1 MSFSTWPGYRPGHR
15 WVTDERVDG
24 PPRVRF
30 VRPLGVLEAKFD
42 GATQHRGQ
50 SDTFLRLK
58 VSLPASSD
66 DGDVHSAF
74 AARLLLAWASLR
86 ASHPL
91 LATTVR
97 DAQHVETIPMCR
109 TREFQYEPPA
119 STEDALRR
127 AQETILKVDAAAG
140 QLDAAMD
147 DVQSQY
153 ILNGERVLLDQ
164 STCLTRLVLVG
175 EPDPAELGF
184 FLLISHVISDGL
196 SVFRLVNELF
206 RRISSPDLP
215 TPSTSPQLLTIDA
228 FLAESL
234 ESPAWEVPETVTRPW
249 ALTTPPDEVLRLLPL
264 ATEDHLPCIPLSS
277 SILPSSTPQP
287 TEAPADTEPHPS
299 APRAPPS
306 AARQRW
312 FWAITRTL
320 ILHRQR
326 RFPRSLHFP
335 RLAYPSPPVQANT
348 RWPFLRFN
356 KGSSASMIRFCRQNG
371 LSPSMLLYSILSMS
385 LANAFAKIHPHEPY
399 HPILI
404 GFPFSVRPFLEPVA
418 TPSSDPSSDCAIRI
432 TFGTIHLP
440 NIPQEPTVENLEAVR
455 ATALRGARLA
465 KQQFTSRLAPD
476 RQSRSIFLASAYALI
491 LDRLLS
497 STGRNPIPYEDP
509 KTAINA
515 SMIGDVDRLL
525 PTTFSFPPSATSRLR
540 LHDMLVGTRLHRG
553 EGMLME
559 TFTWD
564 GMIQVCLGVDD
575 KLMSQE
581 HVEGI
586 LDGMRRIGEVIAGS
600 ESAKK

>member
-1 MSFSTWPGYRPGHR
+1 MSFSAWPGYRPGHR
-15 WVTDERVDG
+15 WVIDERADR
-24 PPRVRF
+24 PPRARF

-42 GATQHRGQ
+42 DASQRQGQ

-58 VSLPASSD
+58 VSLPASVD
-66 DGDVHSAF
+66 DGDVQCAF
-74 AARLLLAWASLR
+74 VARLSLAWANLR

-97 DAQHVETIPMCR
+97 DAPHVETIPMCR

-127 AQETILKVDAAAG
+127 AQKTILKVDAAAS

-147 DVQSQY
+147 DLQGQH

-164 STCLTRLVLVG
+164 STMARLVLVV
-175 EPDPAELGF
+175 EQDPTELGF
-184 FLLISHVISDGL
+184 FLLISHIISDGL

-206 RRISSPDLP
+206 SLVASPDLP
-215 TPSTSPQLLTIDA
+215 TPATSPHLLTVDA
-228 FLAESL
+228 FLAGSRD
-234 ESPAWEVPETVTRPW
+234 SPAWEVPGVVARPW
-249 ALTTPPDEVLRLLPL
+249 VSMPPPDEVLRRLPL
-264 ATEDHLPCIPLSS
+264 ATEDHFPNIPLSS
-277 SILPSSTPQP
+277 SVHSSSTPQP
-287 TEAPADTEPHPS
+287 TEAPADTEPHLS
-299 APRAPPS
+299 APHAPPS

-312 FWAITRTL
+312 FWAITRIL
-320 ILHRQR
+320 ILLRQR

-356 KGSSASMIRFCRQNG
+356 KASSASMIRFCKRNS
-371 LSPSMLLYSILSMS
+371 LSPSMLLYAILSMS

-399 HPILI
+399 RPVLI
-404 GFPFSVRPFLEPVA
+404 GFPFSARPFLEPVA

-440 NIPQEPTVENLEAVR
+440 NIPQDPTVENREAVR

-465 KQQFTSRLAPD
+465 KQQFTKRLAPE
-476 RQSRSIFLASAYALI
+476 RQSRSLFLASAYALI

-525 PTTFSFPPSATSRLR
+525 PTTFSFPPSTASHLR
-540 LHDMLVGTRLHRG
+540 LHEMLVGTRLHRR

-575 KLMSQE
+575 KLIRDE

-586 LDGMRRIGEVIAGS
+586 LEGMRRIGEVIAGS
-600 ESAKK
+600 ESAQQ